1 VSHSVA
7 ILCTI
12 FRLAYRGWMHHL
24 WWEDAW
30 AAIALI
36 ADVVCL
42 AFIWLDRKKACE
54 CPTLRSNTDRMFM
67 SIQVWILTVAFTS
80 VQWAARMSIVFSIIR
95 VTNHSNFKV
104 HRRIT
109 YLIAVSFVCM
119 WVALLAHRLTLCAY
133 HSCRMGKSVAFSVLI
148 TDIIADFVLVVT
160 PLKFWRNTGLSRSTK
175 ILVLSSFSASIL
187 ITAVTIPHSIIL
199 IKIHKADTVT
209 IIFAHVKSALSLVV
223 CNLLVIVT
231 FVYRVCWKETFDLDQ
246 PVTSRGVLT
255 SVVFIQMPCTNSG
268 TLLGLEDGE
277 IETEVM
283 NAKSQDESTVC
294 VEEGTGTQAEH

>member
-1 VSHSVA
+1 MGALFYTSRLRVVGLVSHSVA

-42 AFIWLDRKKACE
+42 VCIWLDRKK
-54 CPTLRSNTDRMFM
+54 SF
-67 SIQVWILTVAFTS
+67 WILTVAFTS
-80 VQWAARMSIVFSIIR
+80 VLWAARMSIIFSIIR

-104 HRRIT
+104 HRQIA
-109 YLIAVSFVCM
+109 YLIAVSFACM
-119 WVALLAHRLTLCAY
+119 WAALLAHRLTLCAY
-133 HSCRMGKSVAFSVLI
+133 HSCHMGKSVAFSVLI
-148 TDIIADFVLVVT
+148 TDTIADFVLVAT

-175 ILVLSSFSASIL
+175 ILVLSSFSASLL

-199 IKIHKADTVT
+199 IKVRKPGTVT

-255 SVVFIQMPCTNSG
+255 SVVFVQMPCTNTG
-268 TLLGLEDGE
+268 TSLGLEDGE
-277 IETEVM
+277 TVAEVM
-283 NAKSQDESTVC
+283 NAKTQDESVVY
-294 VEEGTGTQAEH
+294 VEAGTGTQAEH